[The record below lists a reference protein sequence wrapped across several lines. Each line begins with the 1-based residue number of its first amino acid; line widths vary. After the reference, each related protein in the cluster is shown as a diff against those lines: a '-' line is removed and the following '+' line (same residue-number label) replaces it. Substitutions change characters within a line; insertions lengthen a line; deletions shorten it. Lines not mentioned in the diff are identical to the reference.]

1 VDDDDRGD
9 ALNVANLENKGSS
22 VGSQEHGETI
32 SHVPGP
38 DGVVIGVK
46 DVSLAQ
52 AVLQRR
58 SGNDRIVHR
67 SKVTCDVLCGR
78 GLCSRGGAGGCRRF
92 DRPLSVRVPQMCW
105 LTSASSGALMRARL
119 PGW

>member
-1 VDDDDRGD
+1 M
-9 ALNVANLENKGSS
+9 KPSP
-22 VGSQEHGETI
+22 I

-67 SKVTCDVLCGR
+67 SKVTCDVVFGR
-78 GLCSRGGAGGCRRF
+78 GVWSRGDAGG
-92 DRPLSVRVPQMCW
+92 L
-105 LTSASSGALMRARL
+105 
-119 PGW
+119 